1 MWERFHRK
9 FRPAFGVLSV
19 VQEDSM
25 TNPRSRRRLRLVAPW
40 LAATVIAAAGAIAL
54 TTTSQASAPLRNH
67 AAAINKFVGYAANA
81 SLLCNNSAA
90 CTSGNAQYR
99 AIAAAEFNQ
108 VTHENAL
115 KWEATE
121 PSNNNYQFAQ
131 ADGVIAFAQANS
143 QVVHG
148 HTLVW
153 HSQTPGYVQGLGASA
168 MLAEMREHIAAV
180 VGRYANNPAVQ
191 SWDVVNEAIGDGTGA
206 LRTSFWFNTLGE
218 NYIDEAFR
226 AARAADGNAD
236 LCINDYSIENIGQ
249 KSNALFA
256 LVQRLQQRGVPI
268 TCVGFQ
274 AHLVLNQIPGDFVQN
289 MQRFANLGLKVRIT
303 ELDIRI
309 PLPADNTELQQQSNN
324 FATVVN
330 NCRAVSACGGITTW
344 GIDDGSSWL
353 PNSCCGG
360 GNEAAALL
368 WNAQYQQK
376 PAYTGFHN
384 ALGGATVTTTTTSRP
399 PTTTT
404 SRPPTT
410 TTSRPPTTTTT
421 TTSGPPGA
429 CSATY
434 TLINQWNTGFQGEV
448 RVTNNGTTATSGWT
462 VVLTFANGQRITQ
475 VWNGRTTVPAS
486 SPVTVINEVYN
497 NVIGAGQSTT
507 FGFLGSWSGTNSAPS
522 LTCSRTP

>member
-1 MWERFHRK
+1 
-9 FRPAFGVLSV
+9 
-19 VQEDSM
+19 M
-25 TNPRSRRRLRLVAPW
+25 TDPRTPRRRLRLVAPW
-40 LAATVIAAAGAIAL
+40 LVAVVVAAAGAIAL

-115 KWEATE
+115 KWESTE
-121 PSNNNYQFAQ
+121 PSNNAFNFTQ
-131 ADGVIAFAQANS
+131 ADGVIAFAQANN

-168 MLAEMREHIAAV
+168 MLTEMREHIATV

-236 LCINDYSIENIGQ
+236 LCINDYSIENMGQ
-249 KSNALFA
+249 KSNALFS

-274 AHLVLNQIPGDFVQN
+274 SHLVLNQIPGDFVQN

-330 NCRAVSACGGITTW
+330 ACRAVSACGGITLW

-368 WNAQYQQK
+368 WNASFQQK

-384 ALGGATVTTTTTSRP
+384 ALGTGTVTSTTTTTRPATTTTRPATTTTRTATTTTTSSP
-399 PTTTT
+399 Q
-404 SRPPTT
+404 
-410 TTSRPPTTTTT
+410 
-421 TTSGPPGA
+421 PGG
-429 CSATY
+429 CSASY
-434 TLINQWNTGFQGEV
+434 ALINQWNNGFQGEV
-448 RVTNNGTTATSGWT
+448 RVTNTGSNSTTGWSVT
-462 VVLTFANGQRITQ
+462 MNFPNGQTVTQ
-475 VWNGRTTVPAS
+475 VWNGRATVPDPT
-486 SPVTVINEVYN
+486 PVTVVNEVYN
-497 NVIGAGQSTT
+497 NVIAPSGSTT
-507 FGFLGSWSGTNSAPS
+507 FGFLGSHSGTNGAPS